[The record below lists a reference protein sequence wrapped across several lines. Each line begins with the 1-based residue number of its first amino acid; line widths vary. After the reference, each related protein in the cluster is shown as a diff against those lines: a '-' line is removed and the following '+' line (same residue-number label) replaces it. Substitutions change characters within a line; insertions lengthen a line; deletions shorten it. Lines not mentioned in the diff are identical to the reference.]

1 MAGANAGEELA
12 PAKSRA
18 GVPSERFAEVSLTL
32 ARQVTTQ
39 KTSAIALVKERAG
52 NPSTVVNH
60 KGSEQRFVFVGRF
73 CGCRI
78 LLIMNVDCDG

>member
-1 MAGANAGEELA
+1 M
-12 PAKSRA
+12 
-18 GVPSERFAEVSLTL
+18 LTL

>member
-1 MAGANAGEELA
+1 M
-12 PAKSRA
+12 
-18 GVPSERFAEVSLTL
+18 LTL

-78 LLIMNVDCDG
+78 LL

>member
-1 MAGANAGEELA
+1 MEVIRPGQVSRWSAG
-12 PAKSRA
+12 RA
-18 GVPSERFAEVSLTL
+18 FRGGMLTL

-52 NPSTVVNH
+52 NPSTVV

>member
-1 MAGANAGEELA
+1 MEYFA

-18 GVPSERFAEVSLTL
+18 GEPIGRNVEVSLTL

-52 NPSTVVNH
+52 NPSTVV

-78 LLIMNVDCDG
+78 LLITNVDCDG